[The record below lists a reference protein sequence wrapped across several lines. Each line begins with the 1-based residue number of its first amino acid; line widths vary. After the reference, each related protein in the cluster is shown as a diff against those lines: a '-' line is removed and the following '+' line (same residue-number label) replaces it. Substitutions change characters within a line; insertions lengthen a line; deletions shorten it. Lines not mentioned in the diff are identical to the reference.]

1 MAAIE
6 GFLTKGHV
14 RTPDLGGVNSTSEM
28 CHAIRETLL
37 RSKMSKGKEVSD

>member
-28 CHAIRETLL
+28 CHAIREALL
-37 RSKMSKGKEVSD
+37 RSIVNKDKEVSD